1 MGIHG
6 LSKVIGDNAKEAI
19 KEDDIKNY
27 FGRKVA
33 IDASMSIYQFMIAV
47 RQQDGQLLQNE
58 NGETTSH
65 LMGMFYRTLRM
76 VDNGIKP
83 VYVFDGKP
91 PTLKSGELAKRTQK
105 RKEANAS
112 KEEAEEIGDQE
123 AIDKFNRRTVK
134 VTPEHNAECK
144 KLLKL
149 LGIPYVE
156 APCEAE
162 AQCAALAK
170 AGKVYAAGSED
181 MDTLTFGSPILLRHL
196 TFSEAKKMPISEISL
211 QRSLDGLGLSMEE
224 FIDLCILLGCDYCDS
239 IKNIGPTR
247 AIALIKEYKNI
258 ETILENIDTK
268 RYPIPEHWPYKDARE
283 LFLKP
288 DVTDPST
295 IEIKWEAP
303 DVEGLVEFL
312 VRDKGFSE
320 ERVRKGCERL
330 EKNLKTATQG
340 RLDSFFT
347 MTPSTKRKNEDAG
360 SSKSKKSTPAKGKTT
375 GAGRGRPRKWR
386 VAVYYLLMHDERV
399 KPILSAHAKFFGS
412 LKQINAG
419 YKLNGKR
426 IGDRNYCDKA
436 YTAPVS
442 VAMWALRDPALGRVV
457 KQMQELESDKGY
469 YGDSIQMLCLLQ
481 ARNPRGYD
489 KK

>member
-33 IDASMSIYQFMIAV
+33 VDASI
-47 RQQDGQLLQNE
+47 
-58 NGETTSH
+58 H

-91 PTLKSGELAKRTQK
+91 PTLKSGELAKRTQR
-105 RKEANAS
+105 RKEATAG
-112 KEEAEEIGDQE
+112 KEEAEEIGDTE
-123 AIDKFNRRTVK
+123 AIDKFTRRTVK
-134 VTPEHNAECK
+134 VTPQHNEECK

-149 LGIPYVE
+149 LGIPYVN

-181 MDTLTFGSPILLRHL
+181 MDTLTFGSPVLLRHL

-211 QRSLDGLGLSMEE
+211 KRTIDGLGFTMDM

-247 AIALIKEYKNI
+247 AVSLIREHKNI
-258 ETILENIDTK
+258 ETIIENLDSK
-268 RYPIPEHWPYKDARE
+268 RYPIPENWPYKEARE
-283 LFLKP
+283 LFRNP
-288 DVTDPST
+288 DVTDPAT
-295 IEIKWEAP
+295 IDIKWENP
-303 DVEGLVEFL
+303 DVEGLVDFL

-340 RLDSFFT
+340 RLDGFFT
-347 MTPSTKRKNEDAG
+347 VTSSTKRKAEETTSGKA
-360 SSKSKKSTPAKGKTT
+360 KKPTPAKGKT
-375 GAGRGRPRKWR
+375 GAGRGRPRK
-386 VAVYYLLMHDERV
+386 
-399 KPILSAHAKFFGS
+399 
-412 LKQINAG
+412 
-419 YKLNGKR
+419 
-426 IGDRNYCDKA
+426 
-436 YTAPVS
+436 
-442 VAMWALRDPALGRVV
+442 
-457 KQMQELESDKGY
+457 
-469 YGDSIQMLCLLQ
+469 
-481 ARNPRGYD
+481 
-489 KK
+489 